1 MSRKLP
7 VRSLGEIA
15 LAELAG
21 SIVGAIGSMLQT
33 TYNFGVE
40 PDFTFL
46 IVEIKSYMETMGATS
61 AIYEDLLRV
70 ILCSDS
76 LEAVI
81 RFCCLQT
88 LLNEAVHTLMTE
100 IFPFTY
106 YERILQVI
114 AAQGRGL
121 RQLNMKGVW
130 VKEEFMCFMYEI
142 IKHLPH
148 LTKLTIPHIANDNLL
163 KHISD
168 YCKNLRHLDISG
180 ETDITDIGLEYLS
193 YGESRHNLTILDIGS
208 LGEENVCHTDIAM
221 LLMNLDNLVSLVSY
235 SFVGR
240 SLQYILDNKDPAFRC
255 KLVYLHDTGT
265 KAKTMD
271 AIIDTCPNLQDLY
284 IDSPES
290 NTLVKLSK
298 VNLRRL
304 KLYKFNCSELLT
316 LLESNGN
323 YTRHLTV
330 IKGRGTMEIHRLIRC
345 CPNLIDLDFYMM
357 DSLSFSGDH
366 GFLDLQG
373 LEILSSPISQPG
385 LRNLLSL
392 STTLKRLAIDS
403 VTFND
408 EDFSSLMIEKDF
420 YHLEDVWFTTAPN
433 LSMASVEVSSIQP
446 KSQSCTPTSPFFQI
460 LMDRCPELQSL
471 GQLSGWSLTPDDVT
485 LLRGI
490 LKSCNASLVL
500 SPASIFP

>member
-7 VRSLGEIA
+7 VRTLGEIA

-21 SIVGAIGSMLQT
+21 SIVGAIGGMLQT
-33 TYNFGVE
+33 TFNFGVE
-40 PDFTFL
+40 PDFTIL
-46 IVEIKSYMETMGATS
+46 MVEIKSYMDTMGATS
-61 AIYEDLLRV
+61 SIYEDLLRV

-100 IFPFTY
+100 IFPFAY

-130 VKEEFMCFMYEI
+130 VKEEFMCYMYEI
-142 IKHLPH
+142 IKHLPN

-163 KHISD
+163 KHIGD
-168 YCKNLRHLDISG
+168 YSKNLRQLDISG
-180 ETDITDIGLEYLS
+180 ETDVTDIGLEYLS
-193 YGESRHNLTILDIGS
+193 YGESRNNLTVLDIGS
-208 LGEENVCHTDIAM
+208 LGEENVCHTDVAM
-221 LLMNLDNLVSLVSY
+221 LLMNLPNLVSLVSY

-240 SLQYILDNKDPAFRC
+240 SLLYILENKDPAFRC
-255 KLVYLHDTGT
+255 KLAYVHDTGT

-271 AIIDTCPNLQDLY
+271 AIVDTCPNLQDLY
-284 IDSPES
+284 VDSPES
-290 NTLVKLSK
+290 NILSK
-298 VNLRRL
+298 LTNLSLRRL
-304 KLYKFNCSELLT
+304 KLYNFKCTELLS
-316 LLESNGN
+316 LLESIGN
-323 YTRHLTV
+323 YTRHLTL

-345 CPNLIDLDFYMM
+345 CPNLVDLDFYMM
-357 DSLSFSGDH
+357 DSLTFSGDH
-366 GFLDLQG
+366 GFQDLQG
-373 LEILSSPISQPG
+373 LEILSSPISQHG
-385 LRNLLSL
+385 LRNFLSL
-392 STTLKRLAIDS
+392 ITTLKRLAIDS

-420 YHLEDVWFTTAPN
+420 YQLEDVWFTTAPHM
-433 LSMASVEVSSIQP
+433 SIASVE
-446 KSQSCTPTSPFFQI
+446 I

-490 LKSCNASLVL
+490 LKSCNSSLVL